1 MKKPLTVT
9 IALICTLILS
19 GCSASTSAKKPTRNH
34 YDRQR
39 TAAELKHDRI
49 VEGIN
54 LENFDKINVGD
65 ITDGTNGSSDQ
76 QVRQLFG
83 NPSHIG
89 TVSVNGISQK
99 VTQFTWKDVS
109 STFHVAK
116 VTVQFLNHKVV
127 GKSYSP
133 AAKQKQR
140 VIAKS
145 KIDQLGL
152 GTTYQETVNA
162 LGVPNGESFTGQG
175 PLSSKYL
182 LYVTDSD
189 GTAYDLT
196 FTDDKLNNK
205 FKTSI
210 Y

>member
-1 MKKPLTVT
+1 
-9 IALICTLILS
+9 
-19 GCSASTSAKKPTRNH
+19 
-34 YDRQR
+34 
-39 TAAELKHDRI
+39 
-49 VEGIN
+49 
-54 LENFDKINVGD
+54 
-65 ITDGTNGSSDQ
+65 
-76 QVRQLFG
+76 
-83 NPSHIG
+83 
-89 TVSVNGISQK
+89 
-99 VTQFTWKDVS
+99 
-109 STFHVAK
+109 
-116 VTVQFLNHKVV
+116 
-127 GKSYSP
+127 
-133 AAKQKQR
+133 QKQR

-152 GTTYQETVNA
+152 GTTYQETVNT
-162 LGVPNGESFTGQG
+162 LGTPNGESFTGQG